1 QNKEINSIIV
11 VIPDISIQE
20 LTKILNDNYYEIN
33 VSMMNNQILFSTENL
48 FFLSRLLNGNY
59 PETSRLIPDHSET
72 TLIVERT
79 ELIHTIE
86 RAALLANREQNNV
99 IRLDTK
105 EDNIIEVASQSPE
118 VVYVKEDFHVKC
130 FDGYELKISFSS
142 KYMLDSLKRIDSVE
156 VVINFTGAM

>member
-1 QNKEINSIIV
+1 MNK
-11 VIPDISIQE
+11 
-20 LTKILNDNYYEIN
+20 
-33 VSMMNNQILFSTENL
+33 QILFSTENL

-72 TLIVERT
+72 ILLVERT

-105 EDNIIEVASQSPE
+105 EDNIIEVSSQSPE
-118 VVYVKEDFHVKC
+118 VGYVKEDLHVKSRSE
-130 FDGYELKISFSS
+130 ELRLNSSHVAISYAVFCLKKIILNI
-142 KYMLDSLKRIDSVE
+142 K
-156 VVINFTGAM
+156 